1 MTLPSQTPNSPTPA
15 QTPAENAATPAEK
28 FPGTPTQAA
37 NPSSPSSDAELK
49 ASLSKPVPLFQ
60 RIWAQPEGKV
70 GSILTG
76 IVVIVALLGY
86 FFAKQITGYST
97 TEFLGL
103 PFTNEGTFGTDNLGR
118 SVASR
123 FIAGGLILLITA
135 FLATLLGMIVGTIL
149 GMIAGYAG
157 GTTDAVIM
165 RINDVF
171 LAFPQLIFAMLA
183 IVIFGPSATVL
194 VLVIG
199 LTHAPRIAR
208 VARAA
213 TMSVTNEDYIRAAQM
228 YSVPHWKILL
238 QEVLPNIAGPLSVE
252 AGLRLTYSIGSIAS
266 LSFLGLGIQ
275 PPAADWGLMINEN
288 RIALS
293 IQPWG
298 VVLPVIAIAILT
310 IGTNMLADAT
320 ARATATTAMPIKRSG
335 PKAESER
342 QDKVTP
348 IINEGP
354 SAARAAAAASSAGT
368 AVAGKAP
375 SGSTASKEAQ
385 R

>member
-1 MTLPSQTPNSPTPA
+1 MSQPSLTPNSPTPA
-15 QTPAENAATPAEK
+15 QTPAENAAD
-28 FPGTPTQAA
+28 
-37 NPSSPSSDAELK
+37 SSSELK
-49 ASLSKPVPLFQ
+49 TSLSKPAPLFK

-70 GSILTG
+70 GTILTG
-76 IVVIVALLGY
+76 LVLVVTVIGY
-86 FFAKQITGYST
+86 FFAEQITGYST

-103 PFTNEGTFGTDNLGR
+103 PFTSDGTFGTDNLGR
-118 SVASR
+118 SVLSR

-135 FLATLLGMIVGTIL
+135 FLATLLGMVVGTII
-149 GMIAGYAG
+149 GMIAGYFG
-157 GTTDAVIM
+157 GATDAILM

-199 LTHAPRIAR
+199 LTHATRVAR
-208 VARAA
+208 VARAS
-213 TMSVTNEDYIRAAQM
+213 TLSVTNEDYIRAAQM
-228 YSVPHWKILL
+228 YSVPHWKILV
-238 QEVLPNIAGPLSVE
+238 QEILPNIAGPLSVE

-298 VVLPVIAIAILT
+298 VVLPVIAIAVLT

-320 ARATATTAMPIKRSG
+320 ARATATTAMPLKRGSEVE
-335 PKAESER
+335 AER
-342 QDKVTP
+342 QNKVEPIHNEDAATTTP
-348 IINEGP
+348 TDTV
-354 SAARAAAAASSAGT
+354 SAT
-368 AVAGKAP
+368 
-375 SGSTASKEAQ
+375 GSTAVTEEEK
-385 R
+385 

>member
-1 MTLPSQTPNSPTPA
+1 MTQPQNPG
-15 QTPAENAATPAEK
+15 AESAESLKADKAAAAEPAATRVKSAAGSAAESTA
-28 FPGTPTQAA
+28 GARSAA
-37 NPSSPSSDAELK
+37 PSDIPSDVRTGDELK
-49 ASLSKPVPLFQ
+49 ASLSKPDPLLK

-70 GSILTG
+70 GMILTG
-76 IVVIVALLGY
+76 VVLLIALLGY
-86 FFAKQITGYST
+86 FFSEQITGYST

-103 PFTNEGTFGTDNLGR
+103 PFTSDGIFGTDNLGR

-123 FIAGGLILLITA
+123 FIGGGLILLITA
-135 FLATLLGMIVGTIL
+135 FLATVLGMVVGTVL
-149 GMIAGYAG
+149 GMIAGYTG
-157 GTTDAVIM
+157 GKTDAIIM
-165 RINDVF
+165 RINDVL

-208 VARAA
+208 VARSA
-213 TMSVTNEDYIRAAQM
+213 TQSVTNEDYIRAAQM
-228 YSVPHWKILL
+228 YSVPHWKILT
-238 QEVLPNIAGPLSVE
+238 QEIAPNITGPLAVE

-293 IQPWG
+293 LQPWG
-298 VVLPVIAIAILT
+298 VLLPVAAVAVLT

-320 ARATATTAMPIKRSG
+320 ARATATTATVAKRGRAHTAEPQLKPKHEPIRHDG
-335 PKAESER
+335 
-342 QDKVTP
+342 
-348 IINEGP
+348 
-354 SAARAAAAASSAGT
+354 
-368 AVAGKAP
+368 
-375 SGSTASKEAQ
+375 
-385 R
+385 

>member
-1 MTLPSQTPNSPTPA
+1 MTTPENTQQTR
-15 QTPAENAATPAEK
+15 
-28 FPGTPTQAA
+28 
-37 NPSSPSSDAELK
+37 DELK
-49 ASLSKPVPLFQ
+49 ASASKPAPILS

-70 GSILTG
+70 GMIITGVIL
-76 IVVIVALLGY
+76 LLTLVGY
-86 FFAKQITGYST
+86 FFAEPLTGYST
-97 TEFLGL
+97 TEFIGL
-103 PFTNEGTFGTDNLGR
+103 PFSDTGPFGTDNLGR
-118 SVASR
+118 SVLSR
-123 FIAGGLILLITA
+123 FIAGGLVLLVTA
-135 FLATLLGMIVGTIL
+135 FLATLLGMIVGTII

-157 GTTDAVIM
+157 GATDSVLM
-165 RINDVF
+165 RLNDVI

-213 TMSVTNEDYIRAAQM
+213 TLDVTNEDYIRAAQM
-228 YSVPHWKILL
+228 YSVPHWKILG
-238 QEVLPNIAGPLSVE
+238 QEILPNITGPLAVE

-275 PPAADWGLMINEN
+275 PPTADWGLMINEN

-298 VVLPVIAIAILT
+298 VLLPVIAIAFLT
-310 IGTNMLADAT
+310 IGTNLLADAT
-320 ARATATTAMPIKRSG
+320 ARATATTAMPVKRTG
-335 PKAESER
+335 GVVGGQKPKTE
-342 QDKVTP
+342 P
-348 IINEGP
+348 IRHDVP
-354 SAARAAAAASSAGT
+354 
-368 AVAGKAP
+368 V
-375 SGSTASKEAQ
+375 KET

>member
-1 MTLPSQTPNSPTPA
+1 MTQPHNLG
-15 QTPAENAATPAEK
+15 AESAESLKADKGAAAEPGAADNTAANAAAAADTAVADAPPAG
-28 FPGTPTQAA
+28 GTAEAGTGEPRTG
-37 NPSSPSSDAELK
+37 DELK
-49 ASLSKPVPLFQ
+49 ASLSKPDPLLK

-70 GSILTG
+70 GMILTG
-76 IVVIVALLGY
+76 LVLLVAVVGY
-86 FFAKQITGYST
+86 FFTEQLTGYST

-103 PFTNEGTFGTDNLGR
+103 PFTNEGIFGTDNLGR
-118 SVASR
+118 SVAAR
-123 FIAGGLILLITA
+123 FVGGGLILLITA
-135 FLATLLGMIVGTIL
+135 FLATVLGMVVGTIL
-149 GMIAGYAG
+149 GMIAGYTG

-165 RINDVF
+165 RINDVL

-208 VARAA
+208 VARSA
-213 TMSVTNEDYIRAAQM
+213 TQSVTNEDYIRAAQM
-228 YSVPHWKILL
+228 YSVPHWKILT
-238 QEVLPNIAGPLSVE
+238 QEIMPNITGPLAVE

-298 VVLPVIAIAILT
+298 VVLPVIAIALLT
-310 IGTNMLADAT
+310 IGTNMLADAA
-320 ARATATTAMPIKRSG
+320 ARATASTATPIKRTG
-335 PKAESER
+335 PTIQSDR
-342 QDKVTP
+342 QAKLDP
-348 IINEGP
+348 IINEDTRSR
-354 SAARAAAAASSAGT
+354 SA
-368 AVAGKAP
+368 V
-375 SGSTASKEAQ
+375 SKEQA
-385 R
+385 

>member
-1 MTLPSQTPNSPTPA
+1 MTTTPNSPTPA
-15 QTPAENAATPAEK
+15 DTPAENSVDTSAT
-28 FPGTPTQAA
+28 TPT
-37 NPSSPSSDAELK
+37 DASLTPTADTTGQDADQLK
-49 ASLSKPVPLFQ
+49 TSLSKPKPLFS

-70 GSILTG
+70 GAVLTG
-76 IVVIVALLGY
+76 LVLLVALIGY
-86 FFAKQITGYST
+86 FFAEQITGYST

-103 PFTNEGTFGTDNLGR
+103 PFTNDGTFGTDNLGR

-149 GMIAGYAG
+149 GMIAGYFG
-157 GTTDAVIM
+157 GITDAVIM

-199 LTHAPRIAR
+199 LTHAPRVAR
-208 VARAA
+208 VARAS
-213 TMSVTNEDYIRAAQM
+213 TLSVTNEDYIRAAQM
-228 YSVPHWKILL
+228 YSVPHWTILTK
-238 QEVLPNIAGPLSVE
+238 EILPNITGPLSVE

-298 VVLPVIAIAILT
+298 VILPVLAIAVLT
-310 IGTNMLADAT
+310 IGTNLLADAT

-335 PKAESER
+335 AKAEVER
-342 QDKVTP
+342 HDKREP
-348 IINEGP
+348 IHNE
-354 SAARAAAAASSAGT
+354 RTNAAAAGSA
-368 AVAGKAP
+368 
-375 SGSTASKEAQ
+375 GSTATTKGEK
-385 R
+385 

>member
-1 MTLPSQTPNSPTPA
+1 MSAPVQPHDNGNT
-15 QTPAENAATPAEK
+15 AEPVADDT
-28 FPGTPTQAA
+28 
-37 NPSSPSSDAELK
+37 ELK
-49 ASLSKPVPLFQ
+49 TSVSKPDPLLA

-70 GSILTG
+70 GLILTTA
-76 IVVIVALLGY
+76 VVLLTVVGY
-86 FFAKQITGYST
+86 LFAEQITGYST
-97 TEFLGL
+97 TEFIGL
-103 PFTNEGTFGTDNLGR
+103 PFTDTGLFGTDNLGR
-118 SVASR
+118 SVFSR
-123 FIAGGLILLITA
+123 FVAGGLILLVTA
-135 FLATLLGMIVGTIL
+135 FLATLLGMVVGTII

-157 GTTDAVIM
+157 GKTDAVLM
-165 RINDVF
+165 RLNDVL

-213 TMSVTNEDYIRAAQM
+213 TLDVTNEDYIRAAQM
-228 YSVPHWKILL
+228 YSVPHWKILT
-238 QEVLPNIAGPLSVE
+238 QEIAPNITGPLAVE

-293 IQPWG
+293 LQPWG
-298 VVLPVIAIAILT
+298 VLLPVAAVAVLT

-320 ARATATTAMPIKRSG
+320 ARATATTATVAKRGRAHTAEPQLKPKHEPIRHDG
-335 PKAESER
+335 
-342 QDKVTP
+342 
-348 IINEGP
+348 
-354 SAARAAAAASSAGT
+354 
-368 AVAGKAP
+368 
-375 SGSTASKEAQ
+375 
-385 R
+385 

>member
-1 MTLPSQTPNSPTPA
+1 MTQPHNSG
-15 QTPAENAATPAEK
+15 AESLKADKAAATS
-28 FPGTPTQAA
+28 PGVADATSRVTTSAA
-37 NPSSPSSDAELK
+37 DTRALDSSALDTGAPGNGASDPDAAQRTGTELK
-49 ASLSKPVPLFQ
+49 ASHSKPAPLLK

-70 GSILTG
+70 GMILTG
-76 IVVIVALLGY
+76 LVLLVAVVGY
-86 FFAKQITGYST
+86 FFTEQLTGYST

-103 PFTNEGTFGTDNLGR
+103 PFTNEGVFGTDNLGR

-123 FIAGGLILLITA
+123 FIGGGLILLITA
-135 FLATLLGMIVGTIL
+135 FLATVLGMVVGTIL
-149 GMIAGYAG
+149 GMVAGYAG

-165 RINDVF
+165 RINDVV

-208 VARAA
+208 VARSA
-213 TMSVTNEDYIRAAQM
+213 TQSVTNEDYIRAAQM
-228 YSVPHWKILL
+228 YSVPHWKILT
-238 QEVLPNIAGPLSVE
+238 QEVLPNITGPLAVE

-298 VVLPVIAIAILT
+298 VVLPVIAIALLT
-310 IGTNMLADAT
+310 IGTNMLADAA
-320 ARATATTAMPIKRSG
+320 ARATATTATPIKRTGATVPSD
-335 PKAESER
+335 R
-342 QDKVTP
+342 QAKVEP
-348 IINEGP
+348 IINEDTRSR
-354 SAARAAAAASSAGT
+354 SAA
-368 AVAGKAP
+368 P
-375 SGSTASKEAQ
+375 KE
-385 R
+385 

>member
-1 MTLPSQTPNSPTPA
+1 MTQPHNTG
-15 QTPAENAATPAEK
+15 AESVESLRADKAAATEPA
-28 FPGTPTQAA
+28 AA
-37 NPSSPSSDAELK
+37 HTESSAAKSATGAPSDVRTGDELK
-49 ASLSKPVPLFQ
+49 ASLSKPDPLLK

-70 GSILTG
+70 GMILTG
-76 IVVIVALLGY
+76 LVLLIALIGY
-86 FFAKQITGYST
+86 FFTEQLTGYST

-103 PFTNEGTFGTDNLGR
+103 PFTSDGVFGTDNLGR

-123 FIAGGLILLITA
+123 FIGGGLILLITA
-135 FLATLLGMIVGTIL
+135 FLATVLGMVVGTVL
-149 GMIAGYAG
+149 GMIAGYTG

-165 RINDVF
+165 RINDVV

-208 VARAA
+208 VARSA
-213 TMSVTNEDYIRAAQM
+213 TQSVTNEDYIRAAQM
-228 YSVPHWKILL
+228 YSVPHWKILT
-238 QEVLPNIAGPLSVE
+238 QEILPNITGPLSVE

-298 VVLPVIAIAILT
+298 VVLPVIAIAVLT

-320 ARATATTAMPIKRSG
+320 AHATASTATPIKRTGATIPSD
-335 PKAESER
+335 R
-342 QDKVTP
+342 QDKVAP
-348 IINEGP
+348 IINEDTR
-354 SAARAAAAASSAGT
+354 SRITQAA
-368 AVAGKAP
+368 P
-375 SGSTASKEAQ
+375 KENA
-385 R
+385 

>member
-1 MTLPSQTPNSPTPA
+1 MTQPHNTG
-15 QTPAENAATPAEK
+15 AESLKADRAAATEPA
-28 FPGTPTQAA
+28 AA
-37 NPSSPSSDAELK
+37 NASSRVETSAANTATAGTTATEGTGDKLK
-49 ASLSKPVPLFQ
+49 TSLSKPDPLLK

-70 GSILTG
+70 GMILTG
-76 IVVIVALLGY
+76 LVLAVAVVGY
-86 FFAKQITGYST
+86 FFTEQLTGYST

-103 PFTNEGTFGTDNLGR
+103 PFTNEGVFGTDNLGR

-123 FIAGGLILLITA
+123 FIGGGLILLITA
-135 FLATLLGMIVGTIL
+135 FLATVLGMVVGTLL
-149 GMIAGYAG
+149 GMIAGYTG
-157 GTTDAVIM
+157 GKTDAVIM
-165 RINDVF
+165 RINDVL

-208 VARAA
+208 VARSA
-213 TMSVTNEDYIRAAQM
+213 TQTVTNEDYIRAAQM
-228 YSVPHWKILL
+228 YSVPHWKILT
-238 QEVLPNIAGPLSVE
+238 QEILPNITGPLAVE

-298 VVLPVIAIAILT
+298 VVLPVIAIALLT
-310 IGTNMLADAT
+310 IGTNMLADAA
-320 ARATATTAMPIKRSG
+320 ARATASTATPIKRTG
-335 PKAESER
+335 ETIPSER
-342 QDKVTP
+342 QAKVDP
-348 IINEGP
+348 IINEDTRSR
-354 SAARAAAAASSAGT
+354 SAAW
-368 AVAGKAP
+368 
-375 SGSTASKEAQ
+375 KEQA
-385 R
+385 

>member
-1 MTLPSQTPNSPTPA
+1 MSAPVHPQEPGKTPKPVVDDS
-15 QTPAENAATPAEK
+15 
-28 FPGTPTQAA
+28 
-37 NPSSPSSDAELK
+37 ELK
-49 ASLSKPVPLFQ
+49 TSVSKPEPLLS
-60 RIWAQPEGKV
+60 RIWAQSEGKV
-70 GSILTG
+70 GLVLTG
-76 IVVIVALLGY
+76 LVIALAVVGY
-86 FFAKQITGYST
+86 FFAEQITGRST
-97 TEFLGL
+97 TEFIGL
-103 PFTNEGTFGTDNLGR
+103 PFTDIGVFGTDNLGR
-118 SVASR
+118 SVLSR
-123 FIAGGLILLITA
+123 FVAGGLILLVTA
-135 FLATLLGMIVGTIL
+135 FLATVLGMVVGTII

-157 GTTDAVIM
+157 GKVDSVLM
-165 RINDVF
+165 RLNDVI

-228 YSVPHWKILL
+228 YSVPHWRILI
-238 QEVLPNIAGPLSVE
+238 QEIAPNITGPLAVE

-293 IQPWG
+293 LQPWG
-298 VVLPVIAIAILT
+298 VLLPVTAVAVLT

-320 ARATATTAMPIKRSG
+320 ARATATTATPPKRGRNQTIDPERVPKHEPIRHNG
-335 PKAESER
+335 
-342 QDKVTP
+342 
-348 IINEGP
+348 
-354 SAARAAAAASSAGT
+354 
-368 AVAGKAP
+368 
-375 SGSTASKEAQ
+375 
-385 R
+385 

>member
-1 MTLPSQTPNSPTPA
+1 MTTPHTTPESTVSP
-15 QTPAENAATPAEK
+15 
-28 FPGTPTQAA
+28 
-37 NPSSPSSDAELK
+37 DDELK
-49 ASLSKPVPLFQ
+49 VSLSKPAPVLA

-70 GSILTG
+70 GLVLTSL
-76 IVVIVALLGY
+76 IVICTVIGY
-86 FFAKQITGYST
+86 LFAEQITGYST

-118 SVASR
+118 SVFSR
-123 FIAGGLILLITA
+123 FIAGGLVLLVTA
-135 FLATLLGMIVGTIL
+135 FLATALGMIVGTII
-149 GMIAGYAG
+149 GMVAGYTG
-157 GTTDAVIM
+157 GWVDSVLM
-165 RINDVF
+165 RLNDVI

-208 VARAA
+208 VARAS

-228 YSVPHWKILL
+228 YSMPHSRILTR
-238 QEVLPNIAGPLSVE
+238 EILPNITGPLAVE

-293 IQPWG
+293 LQPWG
-298 VVLPVIAIAILT
+298 VLLPVVAIALLT

-320 ARATATTAMPIKRSG
+320 ARATASTAMPAK
-335 PKAESER
+335 PTAEEL
-342 QDKVTP
+342 
-348 IINEGP
+348 E
-354 SAARAAAAASSAGT
+354 AARQPKNEPIGHT
-368 AVAGKAP
+368 E
-375 SGSTASKEAQ
+375 EA
-385 R
+385 

>member
-1 MTLPSQTPNSPTPA
+1 MTT
-15 QTPAENAATPAEK
+15 AEN
-28 FPGTPTQAA
+28 TQQTR
-37 NPSSPSSDAELK
+37 DELK
-49 ASLSKPVPLFQ
+49 ASASKPAPIMS

-70 GSILTG
+70 GMIITGVIL
-76 IVVIVALLGY
+76 LLTLVGY
-86 FFAKQITGYST
+86 FFAEPLTGYST
-97 TEFLGL
+97 TEFIGL
-103 PFTNEGTFGTDNLGR
+103 PFSDTGPFGTDNLGR
-118 SVASR
+118 SVLSR
-123 FIAGGLILLITA
+123 FIAGGLVLLVTA
-135 FLATLLGMIVGTIL
+135 FLATLLGMIVGTII

-157 GTTDAVIM
+157 GATDSVLM
-165 RINDVF
+165 RLNDVI

-213 TMSVTNEDYIRAAQM
+213 TLDVTNEDYIRAAQM
-228 YSVPHWKILL
+228 YSVPHWKILG
-238 QEVLPNIAGPLSVE
+238 QEILPNITGPLAVE

-275 PPAADWGLMINEN
+275 PPTADWGLMINEN

-298 VVLPVIAIAILT
+298 VLLPVIAIAFLT
-310 IGTNMLADAT
+310 IGTNLLADAT
-320 ARATATTAMPIKRSG
+320 ARATATTAMPVKRTG
-335 PKAESER
+335 GVVGEQKPKTE
-342 QDKVTP
+342 P
-348 IINEGP
+348 I
-354 SAARAAAAASSAGT
+354 RHD
-368 AVAGKAP
+368 AP
-375 SGSTASKEAQ
+375 VKET

>member
-1 MTLPSQTPNSPTPA
+1 MTTPNTTGAHSTAGNEPA
-15 QTPAENAATPAEK
+15 DEFET
-28 FPGTPTQAA
+28 
-37 NPSSPSSDAELK
+37 LK
-49 ASLSKPVPLFQ
+49 ESASKPAPVLA
-60 RIWAQPEGKV
+60 RIWAIPEGKV
-70 GSILTG
+70 GLVLTSL
-76 IVVIVALLGY
+76 IVVCTVIGY
-86 FFAKQITGYST
+86 LFAEQLTGYST

-103 PFTNEGTFGTDNLGR
+103 PFTGEGTFGTDNLGR
-118 SVASR
+118 SVFSR
-123 FIAGGLILLITA
+123 FIAGGLVLLVTA
-135 FLATLLGMIVGTIL
+135 FLATALGMLVGTLI
-149 GMIAGYAG
+149 GMVAGYAG
-157 GTTDAVIM
+157 GWVDAVLM
-165 RINDVF
+165 RINDVV

-208 VARAA
+208 VARAS

-228 YSVPHWKILL
+228 YSMPHWRILL
-238 QEVLPNIAGPLSVE
+238 REILPNITGPLAVE

-293 IQPWG
+293 LQPWG
-298 VVLPVIAIAILT
+298 VILPVAAIALLT

-320 ARATATTAMPIKRSG
+320 ARATASTAMPAR
-335 PKAESER
+335 P
-342 QDKVTP
+342 TP
-348 IINEGP
+348 EQLD
-354 SAARAAAAASSAGT
+354 AARRPKNEPIRHDAPT
-368 AVAGKAP
+368 ATD
-375 SGSTASKEAQ
+375 SEEAQ